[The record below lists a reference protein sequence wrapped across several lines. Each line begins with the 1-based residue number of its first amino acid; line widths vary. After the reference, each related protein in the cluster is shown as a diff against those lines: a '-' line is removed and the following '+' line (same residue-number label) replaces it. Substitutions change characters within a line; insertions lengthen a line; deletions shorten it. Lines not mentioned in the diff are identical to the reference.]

1 MKPNMRSMFVTALA
15 ITLAAV
21 LSFAGDTEDQAL
33 EAAEQWLDLVDRGE
47 YEKSWMSAA
56 ALLRAAVTLEQWEH
70 ALNAA
75 RKPLGEVKSRK
86 LRGAEYTTSMPGAP
100 DGEYV
105 VIQFDTSFANK
116 KEAVETITPMK
127 DAVGVWR
134 VSGYYVK

>member
-21 LSFAGDTEDQAL
+21 LSFAGDTEDQAV